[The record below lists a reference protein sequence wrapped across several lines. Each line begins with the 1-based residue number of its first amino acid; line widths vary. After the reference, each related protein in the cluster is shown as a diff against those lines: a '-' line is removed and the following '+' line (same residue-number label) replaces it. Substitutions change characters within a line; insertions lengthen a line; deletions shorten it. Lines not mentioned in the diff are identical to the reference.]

1 MTTNYCLL
9 LLYAKGVQVRIKSHR
24 RIFTIEEKPRP
35 YFLTFKCLN
44 LKQMNGLTTS
54 VSLSSWGEQKTLKAF
69 VCEIIDS
76 KLDFI
81 ELKTRRLLDKFRR
94 KDNPAIG
101 SHRSDDNYMLPTM
114 SDLHVNKAETEQ
126 IFEHIE
132 SFSRSICILEHM
144 KFSLSEDNV
153 CSIMELLNDDKY
165 LTFND
170 MQIEQV
176 LKF

>member
-1 MTTNYCLL
+1 
-9 LLYAKGVQVRIKSHR
+9 
-24 RIFTIEEKPRP
+24 
-35 YFLTFKCLN
+35 
-44 LKQMNGLTTS
+44 MNGLTTS

-94 KDNPAIG
+94 KDTTVTA
-101 SHRSDDNYMLPTM
+101 SHKSDENCTLPSM

-126 IFEHIE
+126 IFVHLENL
-132 SFSRSICILEHM
+132 SRSVCILEQM
-144 KFSLSEDNV
+144 KFSLREENV

-165 LTFND
+165 MTYND
-170 MQIEQV
+170 LQIEQV
-176 LKF
+176 LNY